1 MDIPKNSHSEGKYCS
16 KTQNQDMGLVVF
28 FFLSVDSWAHKL
40 SLVQG
45 QIA

>member
-16 KTQNQDMGLVVF
+16 KTQNQDMGLVL
-28 FFLSVDSWAHKL
+28 FFLSVDSWAHEL